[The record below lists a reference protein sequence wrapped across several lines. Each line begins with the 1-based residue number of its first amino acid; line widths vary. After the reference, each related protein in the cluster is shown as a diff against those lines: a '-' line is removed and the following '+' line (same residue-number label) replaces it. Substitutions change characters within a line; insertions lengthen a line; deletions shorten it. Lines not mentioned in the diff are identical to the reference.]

1 MAVMTEVPKPTT
13 TAAEIPLNE
22 ITDVVA
28 EKYVQVPVVDE
39 VGATKSKLAA
49 P

>member
-1 MAVMTEVPKPTT
+1 MTEVPKPITL
-13 TAAEIPLNE
+13 AVIPFNE

-39 VGATKSKLAA
+39 VGTTKSKLAA